1 MAGAE
6 GTALHVG
13 LSLTLPWTQL
23 WSQESQTL
31 AICLC
36 ILQSPHPACELDI
49 PEPVTSFH
57 DSKQTECMLRC
68 VKVLRDTYILAFF
81 STGLGFPGGS
91 AVNNLPTMQEMWV
104 QSLCQ
109 EDPLKKEM
117 ATHSSIL
124 AWKISWTEETGR
136 V

>member
-13 LSLTLPWTQL
+13 LSLNLPWTQP

-57 DSKQTECMLRC
+57 DSKQNECMLRC
-68 VKVLRDTYILAFF
+68 VKVLGDTYILAFF
-81 STGLGFPGGS
+81 SIGFGEGNGTPVLLPGKSHGWSSLVGS
-91 AVNNLPTMQEMWV
+91 SPWGRTE
-104 QSLCQ
+104 S
-109 EDPLKKEM
+109 DTTD
-117 ATHSSIL
+117 AT
-124 AWKISWTEETGR
+124 
-136 V
+136 